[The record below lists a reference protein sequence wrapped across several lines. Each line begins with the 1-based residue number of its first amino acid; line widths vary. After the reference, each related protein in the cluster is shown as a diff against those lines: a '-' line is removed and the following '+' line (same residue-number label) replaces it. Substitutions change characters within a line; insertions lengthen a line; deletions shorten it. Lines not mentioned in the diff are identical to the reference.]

1 MPLLHLPPGHS
12 ESKLQRPSGAF
23 EHLPLLHFAP
33 LPPQSESKPHEL
45 PSVFAQR
52 PLLHFTP
59 GPQSLLKPQF
69 DGSDEDD
76 DDDDDDDDGAD
87 EEDDDAGADD
97 DERFALAA
105 YAAYWAL
112 TWAL

>member
-1 MPLLHLPPGHS
+1 LPLLHL
-12 ESKLQRPSGAF
+12 
-23 EHLPLLHFAP
+23 AP

-69 DGSDEDD
+69 DGSDDD
-76 DDDDDDDDGAD
+76 IEEEDDDGAED
-87 EEDDDAGADD
+87 EEDDEDDAGADD
-97 DERFALAA
+97 DERFAAA
-105 YAAYWAL
+105 A
-112 TWAL
+112 